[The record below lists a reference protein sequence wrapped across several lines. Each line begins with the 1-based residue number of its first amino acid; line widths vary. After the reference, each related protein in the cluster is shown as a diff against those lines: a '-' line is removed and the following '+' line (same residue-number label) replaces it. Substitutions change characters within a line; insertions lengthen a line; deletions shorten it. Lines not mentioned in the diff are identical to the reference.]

1 MNGSMFLKG
10 DTMHKNSNSHEAS
23 ENEQMKKPFEEP
35 KLTYVKPKLNKQGK
49 VAQVTQSFF
58 GSFSP

>member
-1 MNGSMFLKG
+1 MNSTNLPSSE
-10 DTMHKNSNSHEAS
+10 TAS
-23 ENEQMKKPFEEP
+23 RIDENKKPFEKP
-35 KLTYVKPKLNKQGK
+35 KLSYVKPKLNKQGK

>member
-1 MNGSMFLKG
+1 MSKN
-10 DTMHKNSNSHEAS
+10 DNTHKIL
-23 ENEQMKKPFEEP
+23 ENEPKKPFEKP
-35 KLTYVKPKLNKQGK
+35 KLNYVKPKLNKQGK

>member
-1 MNGSMFLKG
+1 MN
-10 DTMHKNSNSHEAS
+10 A
-23 ENEQMKKPFEEP
+23 NEQASHDVEPGAIEETSGEKKRFEEP

-49 VAQVTQSFF
+49 VSQVTQSFF